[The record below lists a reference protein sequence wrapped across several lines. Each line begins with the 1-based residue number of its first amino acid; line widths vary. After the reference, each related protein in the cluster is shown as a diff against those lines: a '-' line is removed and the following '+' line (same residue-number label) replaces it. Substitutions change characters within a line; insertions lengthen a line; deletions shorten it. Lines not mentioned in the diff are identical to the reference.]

1 MNKLEML
8 KGLIEKST
16 GDERKK
22 YEDQLIAVMQ
32 EEADAKAEA
41 KSAEKAANKERE
53 AMALKANANES
64 PRIEVTSG
72 DRFKGVKVKEVMAK
86 MAENVK
92 RNFGS
97 DDYMKGKPEAA
108 EFVATFWIDKA
119 LGAAQQKANEL
130 ITTTTTLGGNL
141 TPTEQESAILDYVRY
156 TSVALQDSNVMPMTS
171 DIMTV
176 PVQGTVPAVTI
187 ESAETSITQSTP
199 TFNLA
204 TVTSKRHSGYIPVS
218 WELEADNTANLSAY
232 LADKFYEQ
240 LGIKI
245 DSAVFL
251 DSGSVVDGSGV
262 MISYGVSG
270 VMASGST
277 NFSAVHTGAV
287 FSTVSALYPERR
299 VGAKVYVGYDNMWAY
314 LAKLTY
320 GTDMPLFSPM
330 SNTLLGYPVR
340 ELRQAVATGSGKPI
354 FVLGNLKNFIIGS
367 RLMNTQLIKIPEK
380 TGMTNFIF
388 FTRLGYS
395 NPLTSAFSGCK
406 TA

>member
-1 MNKLEML
+1 MNKIEML

-22 YEDQLIAVMQ
+22 YEDQLISVIQ
-32 EEADAKAEA
+32 EEADAKAETKA
-41 KSAEKAANKERE
+41 TEKAALKERE
-53 AMALKANANES
+53 AMALKANATES

-92 RNFGS
+92 RNYGS

-119 LGAAQQKANEL
+119 LGAANQKANEL
-130 ITTTTTLGGNL
+130 VTTTTTLGGNL
-141 TPTEQESAILDYVRY
+141 TPTEQEDAIIDYVRH
-156 TSVALQDSNVMPMTS
+156 TSIALQDATVQPMNS

-187 ESAETSITQSTP
+187 ESAETTITQSTP

-204 TVTSKRHSGYIPVS
+204 TLTSKRHSGYIPVS
-218 WELEADNTANLSAY
+218 WELEADNTANLASY

-240 LGIKI
+240 LGLKI
-245 DSAVFL
+245 DSAMFL
-251 DSGSVVDGSGV
+251 GSGSEVDGSGV
-262 MISYGVSG
+262 MVGYGLSS
-270 VMASGST
+270 VMAGGST
-277 NFSAVHTGAV
+277 AFSSVYSGAV
-287 FSTVSALYPERR
+287 FSTIAALYPERR
-299 VGAKVYVGYDNMWAY
+299 TGAKIYAGYGNVWAY

-320 GTDMPLFSPM
+320 GTDMPLFDPM
-330 SNTLLGYPVR
+330 SNKLLGYPVR
-340 ELRQAVATGSGKPI
+340 ELRQSVASASGKPV
-354 FVLGNLKNFIIGS
+354 FVIGNLKNAIVGS

-388 FTRLGYS
+388 FTRLAYS
-395 NPLTSAFSGCK
+395 NPLSSAFAACQ